1 MNIILNGEQRE
12 FEDGITLGALIQKE
26 GVLEKVMA
34 TAVNM
39 QIVKKEDWS
48 SKKLEEG
55 DKIELL
61 QFVGGG

>member
-55 DKIELL
+55 DTIELL

>member
-1 MNIILNGEQRE
+1 MNLVINGKDKNFDDAYTIKDIIQDLK
-12 FEDGITLGALIQKE
+12 IE
-26 GVLEKVMA
+26 GKVMA

-39 QIVKKEDWS
+39 NIIKKDNWS
-48 SKKLEEG
+48 SFVPKNN